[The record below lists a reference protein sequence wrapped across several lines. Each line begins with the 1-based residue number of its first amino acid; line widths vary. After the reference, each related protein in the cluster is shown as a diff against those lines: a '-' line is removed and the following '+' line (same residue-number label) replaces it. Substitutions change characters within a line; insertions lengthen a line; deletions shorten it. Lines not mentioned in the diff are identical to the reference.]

1 MQYGAKGARFAP
13 FAKDY
18 DPSKI
23 PTPTY
28 DTTKLV
34 SLSPLARVDDSPTFN
49 TVKAY
54 GDDHVTGQMSEF
66 KECPIT
72 VEVNDLPNETAAVV
86 LGCELDESTKEL
98 KQTSNDSA
106 PYGGFAYHIH
116 VMLPDQNNKK
126 VWRSRFYPQV
136 QAMMQGVSYATKGD
150 SIVLA
155 NERLMMN
162 AIAAKDE
169 NWVLKSPDF
178 DTEDEA
184 VAWENA
190 KYGVTGTQTTQAT

>member
-18 DPSKI
+18 DPSKT

-34 SLSPLARVDDSPTFN
+34 SFAPLVRVDDSPSFN

-54 GDDHVTGQMSEF
+54 GDDHVTGQLSEF

-72 VEVNDLPNETAAVV
+72 MEVNDLPNETAAVV
-86 LGCELDESTKEL
+86 LGCKLDESTKEL
-98 KQTSNDSA
+98 KQTSNDTA

-116 VMLPDQNNKK
+116 VMLPDQSNKK

-136 QAMMQGVSYATKGD
+136 QAMMQGVSYSTKGD
-150 SIVLA
+150 SIVFA

-169 NWVLKSPDF
+169 NWVCKSPDF
-178 DTEDEA
+178 DTESEA
-184 VAWENA
+184 IAWENA
-190 KYGVTGTQTTQAT
+190 KYGVTGAQTTQTT